1 MVLLARKDEEGNT
14 QALYDHLHGAGRLAS
29 GFEDEFADISRTA
42 AVLHDVGK
50 VAQQFQTYLLSDDG
64 HRGDVQHARQG
75 AFVVNDFFESKGEI
89 EEIAKEIL
97 ELAISKH
104 HGGLP
109 DCIDESGNRA
119 FLLGF
124 TESDKSNE
132 KYAYQEIKRGLNG
145 LALDLQSNF
154 RGSAEDIACFLKKI
168 KSLRLSKDSIYFYLG
183 LLVKLIY
190 SRLVDAD
197 RTDAACFETRKQ
209 YRPNAVD
216 WQNLIS
222 RLDKSMR
229 SFDSSSEINR
239 IRHQIN
245 EQCCLAGARET
256 GIYRLSIPTG
266 GGKTLASL
274 NFALH
279 HALKTG
285 KRRIIYVIPYLSYQ
299 NDKTLAKV
307 PLRSIEGIMC
317 FSYKGA
323 SPALMGR
330 CGKLGISMAFYSPRG
345 HYYCSVLGEENRNVL
360 LRREQFRVADDEQKS
375 LRYAKSFIVGKLY
388 NAKWVLERTKR
399 DHALRVNIDRLAEQ
413 SGKLSAALLKARK
426 SLTVDELRGVEGLA
440 AKDYFYAFDDLVLKN
455 KDDFFFASRSRR
467 PPLDRLNALLSFCYS
482 ILTNDCIAALQG
494 VGLDPYVGFMHTDRP
509 GRASLALDLVEEFR
523 PVLADR
529 FVLTLVN
536 TGAVKPGDFE
546 IRENGGVLLSDFG
559 RKKVLTAWQK
569 KKSDQILHPFLQEK
583 ISWGLVPYVQALL
596 LARSLRGDLDDYPPF
611 MWK

>member
-1 MVLLARKDEEGNT
+1 MMKQLLNT
-14 QALYDHLHGAGRLAS
+14 L
-29 GFEDEFADISRTA
+29 FVMTED
-42 AVLHDVGK
+42 
-50 VAQQFQTYLLSDDG
+50 
-64 HRGDVQHARQG
+64 
-75 AFVVNDFFESKGEI
+75 
-89 EEIAKEIL
+89 
-97 ELAISKH
+97 
-104 HGGLP
+104 
-109 DCIDESGNRA
+109 
-119 FLLGF
+119 
-124 TESDKSNE
+124 
-132 KYAYQEIKRGLNG
+132 AY
-145 LALDLQSNF
+145 LALENDN
-154 RGSAEDIACFLKKI
+154 
-168 KSLRLSKDSIYFYLG
+168 
-183 LLVKLIY
+183 V
-190 SRLVDAD
+190 
-197 RTDAACFETRKQ
+197 
-209 YRPNAVD
+209 
-216 WQNLIS
+216 
-222 RLDKSMR
+222 
-229 SFDSSSEINR
+229 
-239 IRHQIN
+239 
-245 EQCCLAGARET
+245 
-256 GIYRLSIPTG
+256 
-266 GGKTLASL
+266 
-274 NFALH
+274 
-279 HALKTG
+279 
-285 KRRIIYVIPYLSYQ
+285 VIHQ

-307 PLRSIEGIMC
+307 PLRSIEGTMC

-330 CGKLGISMAFYSPRG
+330 CGKLGVSMAFYSPRG

-375 LRYAKSFIVGKLY
+375 LCYAKSFIVGKLY

-413 SGKLSAALLKARK
+413 SGKLSAALLEARK

-455 KDDFFFASRSRR
+455 KDDFFFTNRSRR

-546 IRENGGVLLSDFG
+546 IRENGGVLLSDSG